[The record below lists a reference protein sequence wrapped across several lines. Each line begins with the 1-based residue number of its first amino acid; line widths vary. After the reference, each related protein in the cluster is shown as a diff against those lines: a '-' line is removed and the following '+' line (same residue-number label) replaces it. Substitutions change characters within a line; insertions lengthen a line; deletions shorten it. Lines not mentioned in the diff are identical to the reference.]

1 MATGSTFPIFIR
13 PELLDGAPAF
23 AEFKRIAGTA
33 SKQAADSFKADF
45 NEVTSVISNALTKG
59 VQGGKLNLDVSQLR
73 QASAD
78 AKLFGAAL
86 TDTLRTA
93 QLLAKET
100 GDTSA
105 ETRQFILAIEAASK
119 AQDENRRGI
128 DAQIATYTR
137 LQAGMDAT
145 SSANSRLAQSYRETY
160 AEAAKMAQ
168 LEVANGRLGALIA
181 PALGGSATSRG
192 AGYSA
197 LAELSRQQEET
208 EKLARASEQLT
219 LELDVLRRAEVGVAE
234 GAKIV
239 EGVYRGTA
247 AALDTTTNS
256 ARESAA
262 VFEQLFAAQA
272 EVSGRRFEAF
282 VAPAASTSALSNGAG
297 YAELEKAARA
307 ADAYE
312 RQLIELRQQV
322 DPLAFEQAR
331 VNKEMAFAQVAF
343 EKGDISADQL
353 TARNQQLNASLT
365 QMRGGFRETRHG
377 MIQVGQQMQDV
388 AISFIGGQR
397 AGTILAQQLP
407 QLAFAMSNFGGKVG
421 AVATA
426 LSGPWS
432 IALVAGSFLLGTFVD
447 GLLGADDAADKAA
460 KSTIDFTTVLDT
472 RLLSITKFSEAIQQ
486 LNENT
491 RGLIDTQAL
500 LADSSLAT
508 AQGSI
513 ADAQRR
519 LADVDKQLKALG
531 AAPTGPL
538 SIIPGFGESPDTGA
552 RRDNLLRQRRELT
565 ETLVSAEQARAQ
577 AELAIAQRRV
587 DETVDR
593 AAGIKGEFERQ
604 IAELRQRRLES
615 ANTETSGAAAFS
627 KRQDLGDRYLS
638 QAEFERR
645 YAELRRNQDKALDA
659 QRKLDRAANST
670 TRSPAQV
677 LADFRRELEER
688 GVKTISGYRTAA
700 QQNALFRQGLTPAD
714 GYSRPSAHQSHR
726 AVDVDKRTFNEAAI
740 YAAAEAAGIRGLK
753 ILTESG
759 GRKHLS
765 FTGAGKPGEADPRA
779 AERAQRDA
787 ERAQRAAEQLQRSI
801 DQASESVA
809 NLWGQF
815 DRAPRDVDRAANAVI
830 DLNQAIDEAD
840 KKLKAGGLTD
850 AQKGVVEN
858 TKARAEQTRDQLIP
872 DFLKRPLTD
881 QIGSSRDLI
890 QAQRLLV
897 QGLQAEYDVME
908 DQVELARLLGAETLD
923 QLDEQIKQRGI
934 TQEMLDTYY
943 KQRDVLRQQSIAIQ
957 DQQEQQQILLDIVE
971 DIKSATK
978 NLIYD
983 LFDGRG
989 LGAAKNF
996 FNSLYDTTKRQLT
1009 EEIYEQV
1016 FGDMFRKEKL
1026 KILGLD
1032 QVDET
1037 GKAMAKAIRVTIDP
1051 IKDLGNAAA
1060 QAAAQ
1065 LRGSSIAANDN
1076 AKIDKI
1082 SSSLPGLGGKA
1093 GSKTAGAGD
1102 FLTNEIVVN
1111 GYRSTDNIG
1120 GELKKLNKTAAEGF
1134 GKNGALA
1141 KSLGGFGEAASGA
1154 LKGAAI
1160 GEMTSGILKS
1170 LGIKQSKLGAQIGGA
1185 AGSFLPI
1192 PGGEIIGSIIGGTIG
1207 GLFKKTPRGYA
1218 TIGGGSDGRLMITGT
1233 GGNSNSAIKAGNQA
1247 AGATLD
1253 TLDKIAEALG
1263 GTYDASRGSVSIGRS
1278 GDSWQVDTSGR
1289 GRLKKSQGGFDF
1301 DDDYEAAV
1309 RFATMDLIKDGV
1321 IAGLR
1326 ASTQRLLQQ
1335 GKDIDGALQKA
1346 LDFESVFTRLKEF
1359 DDPVGAAIDTLD
1371 KEFIRLKKIFG
1382 EAGASAAE
1390 YADLERLYGIER
1402 AQAVKEAAERVTAS
1416 LQSLYDDLTIGDNGR
1431 SLRDRLSAA
1440 QAAYDPLKA
1449 RVLAGDKTAYDD
1461 FANAAQALLDIQRQ
1475 FSGSQT
1481 PYFNLLDEITK
1492 ITRDRIE
1499 AEKNVTALAANRD
1512 SPFSS
1517 TGKATGA
1524 NDNAP
1529 VVSAIQQ
1536 QTSDLL
1542 RGFAAIVG
1550 GGSGVRLD
1558 GFTSNPFL

>member
-23 AEFKRIAGTA
+23 AEFQRIAGTA
-33 SKQAADSFKADF
+33 SKKAADSFKADF

-78 AKLFGAAL
+78 AKFFNAAL
-86 TDTLRTA
+86 SDTIRTTQA
-93 QLLAKET
+93 LALET

-105 ETRQFILAIEAASK
+105 ETRQYILALESASR
-119 AQDENRRGI
+119 AQAENIRGI

-137 LQAGMDAT
+137 LQTGLNAT
-145 SSANSRLAQSYRETY
+145 SDANSRLAQSYRETY
-160 AEAAKMAQ
+160 AEAARLAN
-168 LEVANGRLGALIA
+168 LEV
-181 PALGGSATSRG
+181 
-192 AGYSA
+192 
-197 LAELSRQQEET
+197 
-208 EKLARASEQLT
+208 EQ
-219 LELDVLRRAEVGVAE
+219 R
-234 GAKIV
+234 
-239 EGVYRGTA
+239 
-247 AALDTTTNS
+247 NS
-256 ARESAA
+256 QRTVNS
-262 VFEQLFAAQA
+262 
-272 EVSGRRFEAF
+272 F
-282 VAPAASTSALSNGAG
+282 VAPGLVSSAIGNGAG
-297 YAELEKAARA
+297 FGELEKAAQA

-312 RQLIELRQQV
+312 RQLAELRQQV

-331 VNKEMAFAQVAF
+331 VNKEISFAA
-343 EKGDISADQL
+343 EAYRRGDITADQYGE
-353 TARNQQLNASLT
+353 RVQQLNGSLT
-365 QMRGGFRETRHG
+365 QMRGGFRETRQG

-432 IALVAGSFLLGTFVD
+432 LALVAGSFLLGTFID
-447 GLLGADDAADKAA
+447 DLLGADDAADKAA

-538 SIIPGFGESPDTGA
+538 SVIPGLGESPDTGA
-552 RRDNLLRQRRELT
+552 RRDNLLRQRRQLID
-565 ETLVSAEQARAQ
+565 TLVSAEQARAQ

-593 AAGIKGEFERQ
+593 ASGIKGEFDRQ

-615 ANTETSGAAAFS
+615 AAADSSDAITSINTRTN
-627 KRQDLGDRYLS
+627 LGDRYLS

-809 NLWGQF
+809 SLWSQF

-872 DFLKRPLTD
+872 EFLKRPLTD

-890 QAQRLLV
+890 EAQRLLV
-897 QGLQAEYDVME
+897 EGRQAEYDVME

-923 QLDEQIKQRGI
+923 QLNDQIEQRGI
-934 TQEMLDTYY
+934 SKEMLDTYY
-943 KQRDVLRQQSIAIQ
+943 EQRRVLRQQSIEIQ
-957 DQQEQQQILLDIVE
+957 NQQEQQQILLDIVE

-978 NLIYD
+978 NAIYD
-983 LFDGRG
+983 LFDGKG

-996 FNSLYDTTKRQLT
+996 FNSLYDITKRQLT
-1009 EEIYEQV
+1009 EEVYEAL
-1016 FGDMFRKEKL
+1016 FGEMFRKEKL

-1037 GKAMAKAIRVTIDP
+1037 GKAMAKAMRVTIDP
-1051 IKDLGNAAA
+1051 IRDLGNAAA

-1065 LRGSSIAANDN
+1065 LRSSTQAANDN
-1076 AKIDKI
+1076 AAIDQV
-1082 SSSLPGLGGKA
+1082 SSGIPSLNPKTGGKTS
-1093 GSKTAGAGD
+1093 GGALD
-1102 FLTNEIVVN
+1102 FFNSDIVVN
-1111 GYRSTDNIG
+1111 GYRSTENVG
-1120 GELKKLNKTAAEGF
+1120 SELKKLNKTASEGF

-1141 KSLGGFGEAASGA
+1141 KSLGGFGEMASGA

-1160 GEMTSGILKS
+1160 GEMTSGVLKS

-1207 GLFKKTPRGYA
+1207 GLFKKTKQGFA
-1218 TIGGGSDGRLMITGT
+1218 TIGGGADGQLAITGT
-1233 GGNSNSAIKAGNQA
+1233 GGNSNSAKKAANQA
-1247 AGATLD
+1247 AGATMD
-1253 TLDKIAEALG
+1253 TLAQIAQALG
-1263 GTYDASRGSVSIGRS
+1263 GTYDASKGSVSIGRS
-1278 GDSWQVDTSGR
+1278 GDSWHVDTSGR
-1289 GRLKKSQGGFDF
+1289 GRLKKSQGGLDF

-1309 RFATMDLIKDGV
+1309 RAATMDLIKDGV
-1321 IAGLR
+1321 ISGLR

-1335 GKDIDGALQKA
+1335 GKDIDSALQKA
-1346 LDFESVFTRLKEF
+1346 LDFESVFQRLKEYR
-1359 DDPVGAAIDTLD
+1359 DPVGAALDNLD
-1371 KEFIRLKKIFG
+1371 KEFLRLKGIFA

-1390 YADLERLYGIER
+1390 YADLEALYGLER
-1402 AQAVKEAAERVTAS
+1402 EKAIKEAAERLTAS
-1416 LQSLYDDLTIGDNGR
+1416 LKSLYDDLTIGDNGR

-1461 FANAAQALLDIQRQ
+1461 FAQAARSLLDIQRQ